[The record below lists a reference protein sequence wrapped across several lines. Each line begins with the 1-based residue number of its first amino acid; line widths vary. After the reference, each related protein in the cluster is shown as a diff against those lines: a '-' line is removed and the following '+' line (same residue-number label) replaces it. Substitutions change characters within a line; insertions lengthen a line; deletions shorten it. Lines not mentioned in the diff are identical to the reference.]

1 MTEQKWLRTS
11 LRHLETDL
19 KSQGFAISH
28 PTLARLLKKNGY
40 SLRVNAKIREDS
52 SDHPE
57 RNKQFEYIAEQ
68 VSYRESHNLPVISV
82 DSKKKELVG
91 NFKNTGVSW
100 RDEVDEVNVHDF
112 PSDAVGKAVP
122 YGIYDLNKNRGHVYV
137 GQSSD
142 TAEFST
148 DAISR
153 WWEESGIH
161 EYSGLKELLILGD
174 SGGSNGCRS
183 RLFKK
188 EIQSKLCNRF
198 GLSVTVCHY
207 PRGCSKWNPIEHR
220 LFSYISINWAG
231 KPLRTYDLLLGYLR
245 GTGTKTGLEVE
256 ASLLKGTYETGKRVL
271 DEEMKQIN
279 LEKHSVC
286 PLWNYTIRPNQYE
299 SLNREVKI

>member
-1 MTEQKWLRTS
+1 MSEQKWLRTS
-11 LRHLETDL
+11 LRHLETEL
-19 KSQGFAISH
+19 NSQGFVISH
-28 PTLARLLKKNGY
+28 PTVARLLKKNSY
-40 SLRVNAKIREDS
+40 SLRVNAKTREDS
-52 SDHPE
+52 KDHPE
-57 RNKQFEYIAEQ
+57 RSRQFEYIAEQ
-68 VSYRESHNLPVISV
+68 RSYMESRNLPVISV

-91 NFKNTGVSW
+91 NFKNAGLSW
-100 RDEVDEVNVHDF
+100 CDKAEEVNVHDF

-122 YGIYDLNKNRGHVYV
+122 YGIYDLNKNHGYVYV

-148 DAISR
+148 DAIYR
-153 WWEESGIH
+153 WWKESGIH
-161 EYSGLKELLILGD
+161 EYPGLKELLILGD

-231 KPLRTYDLLLGYLR
+231 KPLRTYDLLLGYLS
-245 GTGTKTGLEVE
+245 GTTTKTGLQVE
-256 ASLLKGTYETGKRVL
+256 ASLVKGIYETGKRVL
-271 DEEMKQIN
+271 DKEMKQIN
-279 LEKHSVC
+279 LENHSVC
-286 PLWNYTIRPNQYE
+286 SLWNYTIRPNKRE
-299 SLNREVKI
+299 SLNRDVKF